1 MAEVNIYNHD
11 SWSIVCITN
20 GTWKQ
25 NCYLLQ
31 NSTSDRCIIIDPGSE
46 GKSIIDYIEKN
57 NLAPMAIYNTHGH
70 YDHIGAIEELKE
82 KYNLTFY
89 IHSADKKLIKH
100 GNLYRLIFD
109 DIKVI
114 KIPKVDFDL
123 ERNSNQVIPKDWQ
136 FNYIHTPGHTEGSC
150 CFIFGDIIFTGDT
163 LLKSGTGRTD
173 LPGGDKSKIKSSLE
187 TLKKIDKN
195 KYVFPGHGKPFYL
208 SEIVNSL

>member
-1 MAEVNIYNHD
+1 MSFGKMPIANSFLKKNQFNKQYFYNMEAGF
-11 SWSIVCITN
+11 C
-20 GTWKQ
+20 
-25 NCYLLQ
+25 
-31 NSTSDRCIIIDPGSE
+31 
-46 GKSIIDYIEKN
+46 
-57 NLAPMAIYNTHGH
+57 NTCF
-70 YDHIGAIEELKE
+70 
-82 KYNLTFY
+82 TFQ
-89 IHSADKKLIKH
+89 L
-100 GNLYRLIFD
+100 
-109 DIKVI
+109 I
-114 KIPKVDFDL
+114 KIPKVDVHL
-123 ERNSNQVIPKDWQ
+123 ESDSNQIIPKDWQ